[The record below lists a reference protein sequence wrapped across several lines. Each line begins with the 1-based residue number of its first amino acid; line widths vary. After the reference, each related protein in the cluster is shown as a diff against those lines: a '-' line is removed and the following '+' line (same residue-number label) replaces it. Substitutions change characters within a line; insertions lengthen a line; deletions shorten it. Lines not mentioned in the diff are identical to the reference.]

1 MNYKSM
7 FIYFKIFNLFR
18 YNKLFRS
25 LYYILILKTAGR
37 YYEFPISSCCLY
49 TSAYMLYY
57 SIIIV
62 CYSLLLLL
70 NISGFSS
77 LIVLFAVSLLS
88 APDEAVSEDA
98 SPIPFHISLS
108 AGPLSVD
115 E

>member
-1 MNYKSM
+1 M
-7 FIYFKIFNLFR
+7 FIYFKIFNLFIS
-18 YNKLFRS
+18 NKLFRS

-37 YYEFPISSCCLY
+37 YCKFPISSCCLY

-70 NISGFSS
+70 NIPGFST
-77 LIVLFAVSLLS
+77 LTVLFAASLLS
-88 APDEAVSEDA
+88 APDETVSEDA

-108 AGPLSVD
+108 VGPLSVD

>member
-18 YNKLFRS
+18 YNKLFRN
-25 LYYILILKTAGR
+25 LYYISILKTAGR

-70 NISGFSS
+70 NIPGFST
-77 LIVLFAVSLLS
+77 LTVLFAASLLS
-88 APDEAVSEDA
+88 APDETVSEDA